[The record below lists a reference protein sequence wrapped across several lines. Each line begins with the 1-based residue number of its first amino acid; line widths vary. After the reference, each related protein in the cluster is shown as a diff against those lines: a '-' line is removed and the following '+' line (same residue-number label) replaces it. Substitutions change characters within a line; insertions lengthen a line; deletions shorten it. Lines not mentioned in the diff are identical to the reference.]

1 MCEPIS
7 RNAKL
12 GWKVAWADK
21 PMTEMDTDP
30 AVVVPR
36 VVLMVTVPA
45 AVPTVMADSEMEVG
59 MDPIPASV
67 VPG

>member
-1 MCEPIS
+1 
-7 RNAKL
+7 
-12 GWKVAWADK
+12 
-21 PMTEMDTDP
+21 MTEMDTDP

-59 MDPIPASV
+59 MDPIP
-67 VPG
+67 G